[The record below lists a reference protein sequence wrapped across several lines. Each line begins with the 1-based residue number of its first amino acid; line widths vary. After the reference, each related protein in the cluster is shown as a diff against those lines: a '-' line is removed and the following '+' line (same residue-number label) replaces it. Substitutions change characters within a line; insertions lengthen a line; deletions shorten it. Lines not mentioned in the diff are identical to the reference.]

1 MATISLPRLLEPA
14 AGNRLELHVGGD
26 TVGTVVSELLS
37 ELPALRV
44 HLFDERSK
52 LRPHVLCFVDGVS
65 SRLDQP
71 DQPVREELR
80 FVQAVS
86 GG

>member
-1 MATISLPRLLEPA
+1 VSLPRLLQPA
-14 AGNRLELHVGGD
+14 AGDRLELQVEGD
-26 TVGTVVSELLS
+26 TVETAVVSLLA
-37 ELPALRV
+37 EVPALRV
-44 HLFDERSK
+44 HLFDEDKR

-71 DQPVREELR
+71 DQPVTDELR